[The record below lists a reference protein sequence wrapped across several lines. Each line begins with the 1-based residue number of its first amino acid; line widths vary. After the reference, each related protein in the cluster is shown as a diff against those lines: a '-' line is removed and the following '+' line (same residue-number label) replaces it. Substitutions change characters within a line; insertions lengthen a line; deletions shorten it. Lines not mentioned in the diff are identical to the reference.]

1 MKCLDERDRQRAGA
15 IKVSERAAREFN
27 DDLQRQLKKMAWSAG
42 GCSSGYLNER
52 GENNTLWPGFTW
64 KYWLKTHHPEFSHF
78 GLAPARVTQAS

>member
-27 DDLQRQLKKMAWSAG
+27 DDLQRQLKKMVWNAG

-52 GENNTLWPGFTW
+52 GENNALWPGFIW
-64 KYWLKTHHPEFSHF
+64 KYWLKTRHPEFSHF
-78 GLAPARVTQAS
+78 GLAPSRVKQAS